1 MNCSKINLKR
11 GSRGADVKSL
21 QTILRNKGL
30 YTGSIDGNY
39 GVYTENAVKAYQ
51 RQQGLK
57 VDGIYGP
64 VTCRKLNGSQPTPTP
79 KPSSNSTRTYT
90 IFTNTKLC
98 EKQGSDC
105 LGQSTAYRCGPHA
118 IKQALRRFGITG
130 YSESTI
136 GSYAGTTTAG
146 TSHQGLETA
155 IAKIARQEGI
165 TLKVEWKNF
174 SDLGDTM
181 VERFRRYGDLMT
193 DDNKAVFHHELY
205 RNQYGHYNVI
215 KQVNTNSNMLI
226 VTNSLGNRCNYPG
239 YCGYMENRSF
249 NTQRN
254 YFGGISQKS
263 ICIITK
269 Q

>member
-51 RQQGLK
+51 RQQKLS
-57 VDGIYGP
+57 VDGVYGP
-64 VTCRKLNGSQPTPTP
+64 VTCRKLNSTTPSPTQT
-79 KPSSNSTRTYT
+79 PSSGNSSVTYT

-98 EKQGSDC
+98 EQQKPDC
-105 LGQSTAYRCGPHA
+105 AGQVSPYHCACHA

-130 YSESTI
+130 YSERTI
-136 GSYAGTTTAG
+136 GNYAGTTTNG
-146 TSHQGLETA
+146 TGHSGIETA
-155 IAKIARQEGI
+155 IAYIAKQEGI
-165 TLKVEWKNF
+165 TLQVKWVNF
-174 SDLGDTM
+174 SDLGDTSK
-181 VERFRRYGDLMT
+181 ERWRKYGDLMT

-205 RNQYGHYNVI
+205 RGKYGHYSLL
-215 KQVNTNSNMLI
+215 KQVNVNSMLLI
-226 VTNSLGNRCNYPG
+226 VQNSLGNRYGSG
-239 YCGYMENRSF
+239 YAGYMESRNCS
-249 NTQRN
+249 TQERYLN
-254 YFGGISQKS
+254 GISQKS